1 MSRHH
6 PFRFGV
12 INEQMQAPAAWFD
25 HVRRIEQLGYATL
38 LLRDHF
44 VPDFFGDQYAPLPAL
59 MAAAGVTTT
68 LRLGTMVIDNDY
80 RHPLLLAKEAATLD
94 CLSGGRF
101 ELGIGAGWLRTEYE
115 QAGLRFDRA
124 GVRIDRLEEAIRVIK
139 GFWAEPPVTFQGE
152 HYCITGIDGVPKPLQ
167 RPHPP
172 LLIGGG
178 KERMLKLAG
187 READIVGILTS
198 DVSRGTLVSDP
209 NERTPT
215 AVQQKIEWIRQGAGD
230 RFDQIELSLIPTVII
245 TDDRRGQT
253 EALIRQQGWAVSVE
267 AVWQMP
273 SMLIGSVNQVVEDLL
288 ARREQYG
295 FSYYVVAD
303 GDMEVFAP
311 VVAQLTRQPSESTTY
326 ANYI

>member
-1 MSRHH
+1 MSHH

-12 INEQMQAPAAWFD
+12 INEQMKEPAAWFD

-59 MAAAGVTTT
+59 MAAASVTTT

-80 RHPLLLAKEAATLD
+80 RHPVLLAKEAATLD
-94 CLSGGRF
+94 VLSGGRF

-115 QAGLRFDRA
+115 QAGLSFDRA
-124 GVRIDRLEEAIRVIK
+124 GVRIDRLEEAIKVIK
-139 GFWAEPPVTFQGE
+139 GLWGEPPCTLSGQHYQVTAI
-152 HYCITGIDGVPKPLQ
+152 HGVPKPQQ

-198 DVSRGTLVSDP
+198 DVSRGTLVSDVS
-209 NERTPT
+209 ERTPA
-215 AVQQKIEWIRQGAGD
+215 AVQQKLAWIRQGAGA
-230 RFDQIELSLIPTVII
+230 RFDQIELSLIPTVIV
-245 TDDRRGQT
+245 TDDRQRAT
-253 EALIRQQGWAVSVE
+253 AALIHEQGWPVPVE
-267 AVWQMP
+267 EVWQMP
-273 SMLIGSVNQVVEDLL
+273 SVLIGSPAQIAADIQ
-288 ARREQYG
+288 ARRERYG

-303 GDMEVFAP
+303 SDMASFAP
-311 VVAQLTRQPSESTTY
+311 VVAQLHAS
-326 ANYI
+326 

>member
-1 MSRHH
+1 MSKRH

-12 INEQMQAPAAWFD
+12 INEQMKAPSAWFD
-25 HVRRIEQLGYATL
+25 HVRRVEALGYTTL

-44 VPDFFGDQYAPLPAL
+44 VPDFFGDQYAPLVAL
-59 MAAAGVTTT
+59 MAAASVTTT

-80 RHPLLLAKEAATLD
+80 RHPVMLAKEAATLD

-115 QAGLRFDRA
+115 QAGLPFDRA
-124 GVRIDRLEEAIRVIK
+124 GVRIDRLEESIRVMK
-139 GFWAEPPVTFQGE
+139 GIWAEAPTTFAGQHYQVTGMN
-152 HYCITGIDGVPKPLQ
+152 GVPKPLQ

-198 DVSRGTLVSDP
+198 DVSSGTLISDIR
-209 NERTPT
+209 ERMAA
-215 AVQQKIEWIRQGAGD
+215 AVHQKIDWIRQGAGH
-230 RFDQIELSLIPTVII
+230 RFDQIELSLIPTII
-245 TDDRRGQT
+245 FTDDRRSHI
-253 EALIRQQGWAVSVE
+253 ESLIRQQGWDITVE
-267 AVWQMP
+267 AVLQMP
-273 SMLIGSVNQVVEDLL
+273 SMLIGSIEEIAQDLQ
-288 ARREQYG
+288 ARRESYG

-303 GDMEVFAP
+303 DQMEAFAP
-311 VVAQLTRQPSESTTY
+311 VVAQLGG
-326 ANYI
+326 ANA

>member
-1 MSRHH
+1 MSHH

-12 INEQMQAPAAWFD
+12 INEQMQEPAAWFD
-25 HVRRIEQLGYATL
+25 HVRRIEALGYATL

-59 MAAAGVTTT
+59 MAAASVTIT

-80 RHPLLLAKEAATLD
+80 RHPVLLAKEAATLD
-94 CLSGGRF
+94 VLSGGRF

-115 QAGLRFDRA
+115 QAGLPFDRA
-124 GVRIDRLEEAIRVIK
+124 GVRIDRLAEAISVIK
-139 GFWAEPPVTFQGE
+139 ALWHDQPVTFAGQ
-152 HYCITGIDGVPKPLQ
+152 HYQVTALAGVPKPLQ

-198 DVSRGTLVSDP
+198 DVSRGTLVSDI
-209 NERTPT
+209 NERTPA
-215 AVQQKIEWIRQGAGD
+215 AVQQKIKWIRQGAGD
-230 RFDQIELSLIPTVII
+230 RFDQIELSLIPTVIV
-245 TDDRRGQT
+245 TDDRRGAT
-253 EALIRQQGWAVSVE
+253 GALIQQQGWTVTVE
-267 AVWQMP
+267 DVWQMP
-273 SMLIGSVNQVVEDLL
+273 SVLIGSPAQIAADIQ
-288 ARREQYG
+288 ARRELYG

-303 GDMEVFAP
+303 SDMATFAP
-311 VVAQLTRQPSESTTY
+311 VVARL
-326 ANYI
+326 AAC

>member
-1 MSRHH
+1 MSHH

-12 INEQMQAPAAWFD
+12 INEQMKEPAAWFD
-25 HVRRIEQLGYATL
+25 HVRRIEALGYATL

-80 RHPLLLAKEAATLD
+80 RHPVLLAKEAATLD
-94 CLSGGRF
+94 LLSGGRF

-115 QAGLRFDRA
+115 QAGLPFDRA
-124 GVRIDRLEEAIRVIK
+124 GVRIDRLEEAIKVLK
-139 GFWAEPPVTFQGE
+139 GLWSEQPCTARGQHYQVTAVNGA
-152 HYCITGIDGVPKPLQ
+152 PKPQQ

-178 KERMLKLAG
+178 KERMLNLAG

-198 DVSRGTLVSDP
+198 DVSRGTLVSDV
-209 NERTPT
+209 NERTPA
-215 AVQQKIEWIRQGAGD
+215 AVQQKIEWIRQGAGA
-230 RFDQIELSLIPTVII
+230 RFDQIELSLIPTVLV
-245 TDDRRGQT
+245 TDDRRSAT
-253 EALIRQQGWAVSVE
+253 TAFIHQQGWPVTVE
-267 AVWQMP
+267 EVWQMP
-273 SMLIGSVNQVVEDLL
+273 SVLIGSPAQIAADIQ
-288 ARREQYG
+288 ARRELYG

-303 GDMEVFAP
+303 GDMESFAP
-311 VVAQLTRQPSESTTY
+311 VVAQLH
-326 ANYI
+326 AF